1 MCQAWVE
8 PSADGRYQWDKLSA
22 GPDKHQRF
30 RRPASEACRSRT
42 KGQSALGHIAL
53 VSWIGRPIHET
64 TTKYGLV
71 RIGPKSHFFFLC
83 CDAFGLATT
92 LYYLFY
98 PEHVTRPR
106 TSHEGFWRGYLRWGD
121 GWTGWHH
128 VFSGSL
134 LSRPSRP
141 ELLVPAVPEGQ
152 RLSCSSGAEERAFDV
167 GVGFLWCGASEHA
180 VPHRTRHHAGARRT
194 CRANGCY
201 SCQGFHGCGYKC
213 QGKTRSGWSNFLPL
227 PRSEWVIPRIGG
239 DGKVRFR
246 SDASRIIHQSE
257 TTFYILGSKAVCW

>member
-1 MCQAWVE
+1 MSWAEC
-8 PSADGRYQWDKLSA
+8 GRTISVGQTFGRARQTSKV
-22 GPDKHQRF
+22 PT
-30 RRPASEACRSRT
+30 ACLWGVPFSN
-42 KGQSALGHIAL
+42 K
-53 VSWIGRPIHET
+53 GRPIHET

-106 TSHEGFWRGYLRWGD
+106 ASHEGFWRGHLRWGD

-152 RLSCSSGAEERAFDV
+152 RPSCSSGAEERAFDV

-180 VPHRTRHHAGARRT
+180 VPHRTRHHARARRT

-201 SCQGFHGCGYKC
+201 SCQGFHGYGYKC
-213 QGKTRSGWSNFLPL
+213 QGKTRSGWS
-227 PRSEWVIPRIGG
+227 SKIPFWRVTYHSPIRNNLLYIG
-239 DGKVRFR
+239 K
-246 SDASRIIHQSE
+246 
-257 TTFYILGSKAVCW
+257 